1 MTSEQEV
8 RFTGGDREM
17 EGYLALP
24 EGDGPFPAV
33 IVIQEIWGLVDH
45 IRDVARRFANEGYV
59 ALAPDLYTGEWRE
72 VMSPERIAAGMAFL
86 RNAPQEIQRDPSKL
100 EIALS
105 VTPQEERDAIK
116 LLATLMSPQ
125 GRFRFAEDLLGTI
138 EYLKSRPEVD
148 EESIGSIGFCMG
160 GAVSGYLATLSPDLR
175 AAVIFYGQNPPLE
188 RVPDIQ
194 ARVLGIYGGEDHR
207 ITDTVPELEE
217 AMREAG
223 KSFEHY
229 IYPGAPHAFF
239 NDTRDNYREEAA
251 THLRY
256 LEERTGAAKRR
267 CSGYDDRTR
276 APHR

>member
-8 RFTGGDREM
+8 RFMGSDREL

-45 IRDVARRFANEGYV
+45 IKDVARRLGDEDYV

-86 RNAPQEIQRDPSKL
+86 RGASQEIQRNPSKL
-100 EIALS
+100 ESAL
-105 VTPQEERDAIK
+105 TERPQEERDAIK
-116 LLATLMSPQ
+116 MLATVMSPQ
-125 GRFRFAEDLLGTI
+125 GRFRFAEDLLGAV
-138 EYLKSRPEVD
+138 EYLKGRPDVD
-148 EESIGSIGFCMG
+148 GERIGSIGFCMG

-188 RVPDIQ
+188 RVSDIR
-194 ARVLGIYGGEDHR
+194 ASVLGIYGGEDHR
-207 ITDTVPELEE
+207 ITDPVPELEE

-223 KSFEHY
+223 KGFEHY
-229 IYPGAPHAFF
+229 VYPGAPHAFF

-251 THLRY
+251 RDAWQRVLAFFDETLR
-256 LEERTGAAKRR
+256 GA
-267 CSGYDDRTR
+267 
-276 APHR
+276 